1 MSVITF
7 YEDESMIEKCGH
19 DFKMITGSIN
29 IATYLDSGVPMDLSN
44 QLPTKIHYVGLD
56 GDGGYV
62 GQYDYD
68 NNVVKVFE
76 VTSTDGGGLDAVASG
91 TDLAAVDMHFVAI
104 GK

>member
-7 YEDESMIEKCGH
+7 FEDESMIEKCGH
-19 DFKMITGSIN
+19 DFKMITGSIS
-29 IATYLDSGVPMDLSN
+29 IDTYLDSGAPMDLSK
-44 QLPTKIHYVGLD
+44 QLPKKVHFVGLS

-76 VTSTDGGGLDAVASG
+76 VTSTDGGGLDAVSSG
-91 TDLAAVDMHFVAI
+91 TDLAAVDMRFVAI